1 MNQALVFECLATR
14 YLLNTSLRI
23 GIAIDNNLIFGVG
36 NWGFVGWGFVGRGG
50 GVSGGFVGR
59 GGGVSWG
66 FVGRGGGV
74 SGGFVGWSGGGV
86 SGSFVFRSLVGW
98 GSVGWGSVCGSLVF
112 RSLVG
117 WGGVGSSLVLGL
129 DVFGVLGLSFVF
141 HISGV
146 SVSVSLVG
154 DDLGAAIGE
163 SDAVRSGDDVVV
175 GFLVVLEVVVRFLIL
190 DVVSEAVGLR
200 GLVIKV

>member
-1 MNQALVFECLATR
+1 LVFECLATR

-23 GIAIDNNLIFGVG
+23 GNAIDNNLIFGVG
-36 NWGFVGWGFVGRGG
+36 NWGFVGWGG
-50 GVSGGFVGR
+50 GVSG
-59 GGGVSWG
+59 SL
-66 FVGRGGGV
+66 
-74 SGGFVGWSGGGV
+74 VGWSGGV

-98 GSVGWGSVCGSLVF
+98 GSVCGSNVGGSLVL

-117 WGGVGSSLVLGL
+117 WGRVGSSLVLGL

-146 SVSVSLVG
+146 SVCVSLVG
-154 DDLGAAIGE
+154 DDLGAAVGK

-175 GFLVVLEVVVRFLIL
+175 GFLVVLEVIVRFLVL

-200 GLVIKV
+200 GLVIKGKNLVN